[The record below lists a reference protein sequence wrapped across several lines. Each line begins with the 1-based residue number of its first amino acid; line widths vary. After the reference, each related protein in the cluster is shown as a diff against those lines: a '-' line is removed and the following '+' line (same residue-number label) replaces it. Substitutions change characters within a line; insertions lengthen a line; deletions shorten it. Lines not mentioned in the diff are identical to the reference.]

1 MSADTDGPW
10 DRYIKMLKADIDGKD
25 TYTLE
30 EGLVKADINKKN
42 LYTLEERL
50 VIYNDIYNGTQIAKC
65 DKVKR
70 SLVSELL
77 DQLSGKPPKKI
88 ENS

>member
-10 DRYIKMLKADIDGKD
+10 GRYIKMLKADIDGKD

-30 EGLVKADINKKN
+30 E
-42 LYTLEERL
+42 RL
-50 VIYNDIYNGTQIAKC
+50 VIYNETQIAEY
-65 DKVKR
+65 DKVKTR
-70 SLVSELL
+70 LAIKLL
-77 DQLSGKPPKKI
+77 DQLSGKPSKKI

>member
-10 DRYIKMLKADIDGKD
+10 DRYIKILKADIDGKD

-30 EGLVKADINKKN
+30 EGLVKGDIDRKN
-42 LYTLEERL
+42 LYTLEERF
-50 VIYNDIYNGTQIAKC
+50 VIYNEVMMAKY
-65 DKVKR
+65 DKVKIR
-70 SLVSELL
+70 LVSELL
-77 DQLSGKPPKKI
+77 DQLSGKPSKKI